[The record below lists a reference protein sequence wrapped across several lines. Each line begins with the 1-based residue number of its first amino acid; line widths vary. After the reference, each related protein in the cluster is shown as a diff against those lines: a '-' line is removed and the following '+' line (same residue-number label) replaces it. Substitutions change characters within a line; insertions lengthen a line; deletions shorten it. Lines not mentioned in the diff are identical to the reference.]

1 MDRGNVLSGAAF
13 TAVLQSAVVFLVMLI
28 TVGFLTNSYVE
39 RTMTGEL
46 REDIQTR
53 WSLFAADYRDDGIE
67 PLIELIDSATSFS
80 AQGRRA
86 IGLFDADGKLVAGNI
101 LARPE
106 ANGWQHGALDLVPIA
121 SQTPADGHDI
131 DYFYRSDLVNNY
143 TLVVGHRL
151 DRMFLTDRTVFRTL
165 SITGFIVVLAML
177 GAGYLLSR
185 QSLHKL
191 EGLEKA
197 LERVSDGDMSARVA
211 VSPHN
216 DQIDRI
222 AGRMNTHLD
231 SLSRLMSS
239 TRSTAA
245 AVAHDLK
252 SPLARAYLGLG
263 RALAQVDAGK
273 DPRAE
278 IEDTQAELERMSAI
292 FDTFLR
298 LARIESG
305 ADGVQFAKVDLRGL
319 VDDLAETYQLVVEDQ
334 GQTLIYDCAAG
345 DSMAVMGDTAMLQQL
360 LVNLLENAL
369 THGGEGNEIR
379 LTLDRG
385 ADRIRLT
392 VADRGPGIPE
402 AARAAAFEPFH
413 RLDPSRRKPG
423 SGLGLALVRAI
434 AERHQANIT
443 LADNNP
449 GLRVSVTFAH

>member
-1 MDRGNVLSGAAF
+1 MDRGNILSGAAF

-28 TVGFLTNSYVE
+28 TVGFLTSSYVE
-39 RTMTGEL
+39 RNMTDEL

-53 WSLFAADYRDDGIE
+53 WSLFAADYRDEGIE
-67 PLIELIDSATSFS
+67 PLTELIDSATSFS

-86 IGLFDADGKLVAGNI
+86 IGLFNADGKSVAGNI

-106 ANGWQHGALDLVPIA
+106 ANGWQHGALDLVPGA
-121 SQTPADGHDI
+121 NQTPADGHDI
-131 DYFYRSDLVNNY
+131 DYFYRSDPVADY
-143 TLVVGHRL
+143 TLVVGQRL

-165 SITGFIVVLAML
+165 SITGFIVILTML

-185 QSLHKL
+185 KSLHKL
-191 EGLEKA
+191 EDLEKA

-239 TRSTAA
+239 TRGTAA

-278 IEDTQAELERMSAI
+278 IEDTQTELEQMSAI
-292 FDTFLR
+292 FDAFLR
-298 LARIESG
+298 LARIESR
-305 ADGVQFAKVDLRGL
+305 ADGVQFAKVDLRAL
-319 VDDLAETYQLVVEDQ
+319 VDDLADTYQLVAEDD
-334 GQTLIYDCAAG
+334 GQTLVYDRAAG
-345 DSMAVMGDTAMLQQL
+345 DRFAVVGDTAMLQQM

-369 THGGEGNEIR
+369 TYGGEGNEIR
-379 LTLDRG
+379 LSLDRD
-385 ADRIRLT
+385 ADRVRLT

-402 AARAAAFEPFH
+402 AARAAVFEPFH
-413 RLDPSRRKPG
+413 RLDPSRRRPG

-434 AERHQANIT
+434 VERHEADIT

-449 GLRVSVTFAH
+449 GLRVSVTFSQ

>member
-39 RTMTGEL
+39 RNMTGEL

-53 WSLFAADYRDDGIE
+53 WSLFAADYRDEDIVPLTE
-67 PLIELIDSATSFS
+67 LIESATLFT

-86 IGLFDADGKLVAGNI
+86 IGLFDVDGKPVAGNI
-101 LARPE
+101 LTRPE
-106 ANGWQHGALDLVPIA
+106 AGGWQHGALDLAPIA
-121 SQTPADGHDI
+121 NRTPTDGHHI
-131 DYFYRSDLVNNY
+131 DYVYRSGPVDNY
-143 TLVVGHRL
+143 TLVVGQRL

-165 SITGFIVVLAML
+165 SITGFIVVLTML

-185 QSLHKL
+185 KSLRKL

-197 LERVSDGDMSARVA
+197 MERVSDGDMSARVA

-222 AGRMNTHLD
+222 AERMNAHFD
-231 SLSRLMSS
+231 SLARLMAS
-239 TRSTAA
+239 TRGTAA
-245 AVAHDLK
+245 AVTHDLK

-278 IEDTQAELERMSAI
+278 IEDTQAELEGMSAI

-298 LARIESG
+298 LAHIESRV
-305 ADGVQFAKVDLRGL
+305 DGTQFTKVDLRAL
-319 VDDLAETYQLVVEDQ
+319 VDDLAETYQLVAEDH
-334 GQTLIYDCAAG
+334 GQTLVYDRPAA
-345 DSMAVMGDTAMLQQL
+345 DDFAIMGDAAMLQQMV
-360 LVNLLENAL
+360 VNLVENAV
-369 THGGEGNEIR
+369 THGGEGNEIQLKLAR
-379 LTLDRG
+379 E
-385 ADRIRLT
+385 ADRVRLT

-402 AARAAAFEPFH
+402 AARDTVFEPFH
-413 RLDPSRRKPG
+413 RLDPSRSRPG

-434 AERHQANIT
+434 AERHDAQIVLSGN
-443 LADNNP
+443 DP
-449 GLRVSVTFAH
+449 GLRVSVEFSQ

>member
-13 TAVLQSAVVFLVMLI
+13 TAVLQSAVVFLVVLI

-46 REDIQTR
+46 REDIQAR
-53 WSLFAADYRDDGIE
+53 WSLFAADYRDEGIE
-67 PLIELIDSATSFS
+67 PLMELIDNAASFS
-80 AQGRRA
+80 AQGQRA
-86 IGLFDADGKLVAGNI
+86 IGLFDADGKSVAGNI
-101 LARPE
+101 LARPK
-106 ANGWQHGALDLVPIA
+106 ADGWHHGALDLVPIA
-121 SQTPADGHDI
+121 SQTPADEHDI
-131 DYFYRSDLVNNY
+131 DYFYRSDRVDDY
-143 TLVVGHRL
+143 TVVVGQRL

-177 GAGYLLSR
+177 SAGYLLSR
-185 QSLHKL
+185 ESLHKL
-191 EGLEKA
+191 ERLEKA
-197 LERVSDGDMSARVA
+197 LQRVSDGDMSARIA

-231 SLSRLMSS
+231 SLSQLMSS

-263 RALAQVDAGK
+263 RALAQVDAGN

-278 IEDTQAELERMSAI
+278 IEDTQAELEQMSAI
-292 FDTFLR
+292 FNTFMR

-305 ADGVQFAKVDLRGL
+305 ADGVKFAKVDLRGL
-319 VDDLAETYQLVVEDQ
+319 VDDLAETYQLIAEDQ
-334 GQTLIYDCAAG
+334 GQTLIYDRAAG
-345 DSMAVMGDTAMLQQL
+345 DTMTVMGDSAMLQQL
-360 LVNLLENAL
+360 VVNLLENAL
-369 THGGEGNEIR
+369 KHGGEGNEIR
-379 LTLDRG
+379 LSLDRG
-385 ADRIRLT
+385 AERARLT
-392 VADRGPGIPE
+392 IADRGPGIPE
-402 AARAAAFEPFH
+402 AARAAVFEPFY

-423 SGLGLALVRAI
+423 SGLGLALVSAI
-434 AERHQANIT
+434 AARHQADIT

-449 GLRVSVTFAH
+449 GLRVSVTFSQ

>member
-1 MDRGNVLSGAAF
+1 MDRGNILSGAAF

-28 TVGFLTNSYVE
+28 TVGSLTNRYVE

-53 WSLFAADYRDDGIE
+53 WSLFAADYREEGAA
-67 PLIELIDSATSFS
+67 PLTELIDSAALFT

-86 IGLFDADGKLVAGNI
+86 IGLFDANGRPVAGNI
-101 LARPE
+101 LTRPE
-106 ANGWQHGALDLVPIA
+106 TDGWQNGALDLVPDA
-121 SQTPADGHDI
+121 SQTSSDGREI
-131 DYFYRSDLVNNY
+131 EYFYRSGAVDDY
-143 TLVVGHRL
+143 TLVVGQRL
-151 DRMFLTDRTVFRTL
+151 DRMFQLDRTVFRTL
-165 SITGFIVVLAML
+165 SITGFIVVLTML

-185 QSLHKL
+185 KSLRKL
-191 EGLEKA
+191 EGLEQA

-231 SLSRLMSS
+231 SLSRLMAS
-239 TRSTAA
+239 TRGTAA

-263 RALAQVDAGK
+263 RALAQVDAGE
-273 DPRAE
+273 DPRAD
-278 IEDTQAELERMSAI
+278 IEDTQGELQRMGVI
-292 FDTFLR
+292 FDTFMR
-298 LARIESG
+298 LAQIE
-305 ADGVQFAKVDLRGL
+305 AGVYGGPFAKVDLRAL
-319 VDDLAETYQLVVEDQ
+319 VDDLAETYHLVAEDHD
-334 GQTLIYDCAAG
+334 QTLVYDRDAG
-345 DSMAVMGDTAMLQQL
+345 GDVSVVGDAAMLQQL

-369 THGGEGNEIR
+369 NHGGAGNEIQ
-379 LTLDRG
+379 LSLDRK
-385 ADRIRLT
+385 ADRVHLT

-402 AARAAAFEPFH
+402 AARDAVFEPFH

-423 SGLGLALVRAI
+423 SGLGLTLVRAI
-434 AERHQANIT
+434 AERHGADVT

-449 GLRVSVTFAH
+449 GLRVSVVFQ